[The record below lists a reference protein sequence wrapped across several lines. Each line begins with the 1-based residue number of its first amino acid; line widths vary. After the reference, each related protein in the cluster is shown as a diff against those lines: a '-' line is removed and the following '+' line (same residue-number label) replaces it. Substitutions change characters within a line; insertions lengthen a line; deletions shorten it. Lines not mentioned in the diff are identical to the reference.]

1 MSVILQSSG
10 GGQITIQEPATAS
23 NFTQTLPSATGTVM
37 VSGNMPAFRAFAT
50 SNQSVTANTN
60 TLVAL
65 QAESF
70 DTANCFNT
78 STYRFTPNVA
88 GYYFLAGH
96 FNWNTSAATTFFAI
110 YLNGSE
116 YNRGADN
123 GSVWVGD
130 VAALVYMNGSTDYVE
145 LRVQGTVTQSLD
157 GRSSTTFFYGYL
169 ARAA

>member
-1 MSVILQSSG
+1 MPVS
-10 GGQITIQEPATAS
+10 
-23 NFTQTLPSATGTVM
+23 TLPQPALSTGVAGT
-37 VSGNMPAFRAFAT
+37 GPAFRAFAT

-65 QAESF
+65 QSESF

-96 FNWNTSAATTFFAI
+96 FGWNSSAANTFFSI

-116 YNRGADN
+116 YNRGSDN

-145 LRVQGTVTQSLD
+145 LRVQGTATQSMD
-157 GRSSTTFFYGYL
+157 GRSATTYFYGYL